1 MLNINE
7 IKTGTLIRVSGEPYI
22 VIKTEHHKMGRG
34 GAVLKV
40 KLRNLISGNLLDKT
54 FQGNDKGEPAETQK
68 KKANYLYKDD
78 ESVYMMDN
86 ENFDQF
92 SLPIEQLGEKI
103 NYLKEGTDVDVLY
116 FEGKPVALDIPIKVK
131 MKVTSAPPGIRGNS
145 AGSVTKKV
153 TIESGAEV
161 SAPLFVKEGDEIII
175 NTDSGEYVE
184 RA

>member
-1 MLNINE
+1 
-7 IKTGTLIRVSGEPYI
+7 
-22 VIKTEHHKMGRG
+22 
-34 GAVLKV
+34 
-40 KLRNLISGNLLDKT
+40 
-54 FQGNDKGEPAETQK
+54 
-68 KKANYLYKDD
+68 
-78 ESVYMMDN
+78 MDN

-103 NYLKEGTDVDVLY
+103 KFLKEGTDIDVLY
-116 FEGKPVALDIPIKVK
+116 FEGRPVALDIPIKVK
-131 MKVTSAPPGIRGNS
+131 MKVTSAPPGIKGNS

-153 TIESGAEV
+153 TIESGAEI